1 MPYADVNFRVATRTD
16 ATALRL
22 VKLRPYESWGTVK
35 FNFFVE
41 VRMKIKMSTDSK

>member
-16 ATALRL
+16 AIALRL

-35 FNFFVE
+35 FNFFVDGE
-41 VRMKIKMSTDSK
+41 DEDQNEYRF